1 MLSSAKLENFD
12 NKLYHYIKRCNIRG
26 IRILVDNLFLKEE
39 LDDIVKSQLI
49 INKELDELK
58 DENKLKLEEL
68 TKQIN
73 LLKSIININNTALQ
87 QMEVNN
93 KKVTLDINKQIDI
106 VKNSQQQTLNIFDS
120 KLTMIKENQ
129 EKSFVELVRKI
140 AISSEDQVR
149 KIQSLEE
156 TQNSNL
162 KRLLVNFNSVETDVA
177 NKTIKI
183 ESSLENTAKT
193 IDLMLTTQAQTLQI
207 AQSNTVNEL
216 QEYVRKINK
225 SAWKRFIVMLL
236 ISIGFASYLIWEA
249 SK

>member
-1 MLSSAKLENFD
+1 M
-12 NKLYHYIKRCNIRG
+12 
-26 IRILVDNLFLKEE
+26 VDNLFLKEE